1 MVKELSLVK
10 SMPKPGHGQHSSQK
24 LSVPIYPNNYY
35 VVTKRD
41 TNPLREWWV
50 RRFKNKCMFGT

>member
-41 TNPLREWWV
+41 TNPLREW
-50 RRFKNKCMFGT
+50 